1 MVVDINKSLFVT
13 VFALCVIALV
23 PGYSQASST
32 SRLFPNK
39 SADPVATS
47 TTVAAPTVSVKSF
60 TWSNRTLSAGS
71 SLKVSKL
78 VSSKAKGLRTY
89 RATGVC
95 SLRNNVLSFNR
106 SGKCRVTVSVQPKK
120 GSKVSR
126 SSKVLNVKAKT
137 SGSNWTIAGMPDPIG
152 CIRTAKHPLS
162 GTPYPDSLPG
172 IYEIQLAWTCDYE
185 TVDARPLFEYLKE
198 RGWVPKYLT
207 DGVIKAIMQKGSKQM
222 IYGDQDDGM
231 PKGQTLLVF
240 SIYPN
245 RNG

>member
-1 MVVDINKSLFVT
+1 MPSYVSKSLVSL
-13 VFALCVIALV
+13 VVASCVMAIV
-23 PGYSQASST
+23 PGVSQASSAT
-32 SRLFPNK
+32 YVYPIK

-47 TTVAAPTVSVKSF
+47 TTILTAAPRMF
-60 TWSNRTLSAGS
+60 TWSNRALTVGS
-71 SLKVSKL
+71 RLKVSKL

-95 SLRNNVLSFNR
+95 SLRNNVLSFSR
-106 SGKCRVTVSVQPKK
+106 SGKCRVSVSVQPKK

-126 SSKVLNVKAKT
+126 SSKVLTVRAKT
-137 SGSNWTIAGMPDPIG
+137 SGSNWTIAGMSDPIG
-152 CIRTAKHPLS
+152 CVRTAKHPLT

-172 IYEIQLAWTCDYE
+172 IYEIQLAWTCDNE

-198 RGWVPKYLT
+198 RGWVPKYST
-207 DGVIKAIMQKGSKQM
+207 DGVVKAIMQKGSKQM

-245 RNG
+245 RN